1 MQLPKRI
8 LVLSPHPD
16 DGELSAGGT
25 IAREVRE
32 GGEVYFV
39 VFTGAEKSLPPGS
52 SRDLRRQETS
62 KAMERLGVPQKNSRI
77 LNYELRKFPTQRQE
91 ILEDMLALRD
101 EFRPDLVL
109 APSSADSHQD
119 HQVIN
124 MEAIRAFKNTC
135 SIWGYEHPWNN
146 LSFSFDV
153 LVSLSA
159 KDVESKIA
167 ALQCHQS
174 QAKRMYFRQDYL
186 FSVLRTHGVQ
196 AGLEFAEV
204 FELIRAIIH

>member
-1 MQLPKRI
+1 MQLPKRV

-25 IAREVRE
+25 IAREIRE
-32 GGEVYFV
+32 KGEVYFV
-39 VFTGAEKSLPPGS
+39 VFTRAEKSLPSG
-52 SRDLRRQETS
+52 S
-62 KAMERLGVPQKNSRI
+62 KALRKKEWTEAMGQLGVPSENTRM
-77 LNYELRKFPTQRQE
+77 LDYELREFSNQRQE
-91 ILEDMLALRD
+91 ILEELLAMRD
-101 EFRPDLVL
+101 ELHPDLVL

-124 MEAIRAFKNTC
+124 HEAIRAFKNTC

-153 LVSLSA
+153 LVSLTR
-159 KDVESKIA
+159 KDVERKIA
-167 ALQCHQS
+167 ALRCHRT
-174 QAKRMYFRQDYL
+174 QAKRMYFNEDYL

-196 AGLEFAEV
+196 AGLEFAEA
-204 FELIRAIIH
+204 FELIRAIIR